1 MSELTINPY
10 NNLELKRRFTMP
22 ILRVVAVVVTLA
34 ILIVVPIFWTFQSV
48 GFKPFQSGD
57 YVSVFTQL
65 LIIAV
70 FMERALEFFINL
82 WREPG
87 KDDLAHR
94 LEDYERELSKL
105 EEKGVE
111 DAEIESMENKVQE
124 LRYSLQLYG
133 SLTFRISLWSSFLFG
148 LLISTVGVR
157 ALQSVVG
164 DVSGLAQPQQTIFH
178 FIDVLLTGCL
188 ISGGS
193 EGIHKIAGLYNKFIE
208 SSAKK
213 VKKEA

>member
-1 MSELTINPY
+1 MSQLVSPY
-10 NNLELKRRFTMP
+10 NNLELKRQFTMP
-22 ILRVVAVVVTLA
+22 VLRIVAAVVALA

-48 GFKPFQSGD
+48 GFKPFQTGD
-57 YVSVFTQL
+57 YASVFSQL

-87 KDDLAHR
+87 KAELAHR
-94 LEDYERELSKL
+94 LEDHEQQYAVLEDKSSEEAKKLQNDIAELK
-105 EEKGVE
+105 
-111 DAEIESMENKVQE
+111 
-124 LRYSLQLYG
+124 YSQQLYG
-133 SLTFRISLWSSFLFG
+133 SQTFRISLWSSFLFG
-148 LLISTVGVR
+148 LVVSTVGVR

-164 DVSGLAQPQQTIFH
+164 DVSGLAQPQQAIFH

-193 EGIHKIAGLYNKFIE
+193 EGIHKIAGLYNKFME
-208 SSAKK
+208 TSTNK
-213 VKKEA
+213 VKKEE

>member
-1 MSELTINPY
+1 MSETISPYDNP
-10 NNLELKRRFTMP
+10 ELKRRFTMP
-22 ILRVVAVVVTLA
+22 ILRVVAVVTALA

-48 GFKPFQSGD
+48 GFKPFQTGD
-57 YVSVFTQL
+57 YASVFSQL

-87 KDDLAHR
+87 KAELAHR
-94 LEDYERELSKL
+94 LEGREQQLAGLEDKESEAAKKL
-105 EEKGVE
+105 QNEI
-111 DAEIESMENKVQE
+111 AELK
-124 LRYSLQLYG
+124 YSQQLYG
-133 SLTFRISLWSSFLFG
+133 SLTFRVSLWSSFLFG
-148 LLISTVGVR
+148 LLVSTVGVR

-164 DVSGLAQPQQTIFH
+164 DISGLEQPQRAIFH

-193 EGIHKIAGLYNKFIE
+193 EGIHKIAGLYNKFME
-208 SSAKK
+208 SSAQK
-213 VKKEA
+213 VKKEE